1 MVVIGAGGAGPGR
14 ACGAWP
20 GRMFWCW
27 TGMRRPAAPPRA
39 RPVWCQRLALQ
50 SKRRGHRRFAAA
62 LRGRYQAKANGCAD
76 GPLVE
81 ALTNASAKVLEW
93 LTRQYGIR
101 FELVEG
107 IAPGHSL
114 SRMHALADRG
124 GATLLSSL
132 YSALGNQSVRLEPG
146 AHVTD
151 LIVDDSQRVT
161 GVRYQRNGKV
171 ESVGCDVLILACN
184 GFAANSSL
192 VAQYLPD
199 VRPRR
204 LQVMMAAK
212 AMHWHG
218 DRHSGPSSR
227 TLMAFGARSGDPVS
241 TVAAAVVADDRRATR
256 SIATANGSSTS
267 MRVTRNPLCSFSRN
281 PVRRR
286 S

>member
-1 MVVIGAGGAGPGR
+1 
-14 ACGAWP
+14 
-20 GRMFWCW
+20 
-27 TGMRRPAAPPRA
+27 
-39 RPVWCQRLALQ
+39 
-50 SKRRGHRRFAAA
+50 
-62 LRGRYQAKANGCAD
+62 
-76 GPLVE
+76 
-81 ALTNASAKVLEW
+81 
-93 LTRQYGIR
+93 
-101 FELVEG
+101 
-107 IAPGHSL
+107 
-114 SRMHALADRG
+114 MHALADRG

-199 VRPRR
+199 VRPCR

-218 DRHSGPSSR
+218 DRHWAQLADIDGFLAHGAVILSQRLPLPWS
-227 TLMAFGARSGDPVS
+227 LMTEGRF
-241 TVAAAVVADDRRATR
+241 R